1 MLIASN
7 RANKKRRYIIPGVKD
22 LPLDDRPREKLL
34 LRGAQ
39 NLTDA
44 ELIAILLRTG
54 NKGKSVIQVAQ
65 ELINDYGNLA
75 VLSSRSVS
83 MLTRTK
89 GIGNDKAATLL
100 AAFELS
106 RRIQIQSKWFSEKKI
121 TSPQDVADIFI
132 PLLRDELREHFCVV
146 CLSSANKIIRY
157 EVISVGNLNSSVV
170 HPREIFKVAID
181 NNSASI
187 ILIHNHPS
195 GNPEPSNEDIS
206 ITKKVVE
213 SGKIMDIPVFD
224 HIIIAGNGF
233 TSFVEK
239 RLI

>member
-1 MLIASN
+1 MKEE
-7 RANKKRRYIIPGVKD
+7 KKLTVKD

-39 NLTDA
+39 NLSDA

-54 NKGKSVIQVAQ
+54 KKGKSVLEIAR
-65 ELINDYGNLA
+65 EIIKSDGNLA
-75 VLSSRSVS
+75 MVA
-83 MLTRTK
+83 TRTVDSLK
-89 GIGNDKAATLL
+89 KIDGIGNDKAATLA

-106 RRIQIQSKWFSEKKI
+106 RRILSQTKWFSQQKV
-121 TSPQDVADIFI
+121 TSPQDIADIFI
-132 PLLRDELREHFCVV
+132 PILRDELKEKFIVV
-146 CLSSANKIIRY
+146 CLNSANRIIKQ

-181 NNSASI
+181 NSSASI

-195 GNPEPSNEDIS
+195 GNPEPSNEDIQ
-206 ITKKVVE
+206 ITKKIVE
-213 SGKIMDIPVFD
+213 SGKILDIPVFD
-224 HIIIAGNGF
+224 HLIIASETY